1 MYDIK
6 DYHRY
11 TTLMR
16 NGFYDKLF
24 FIDKIFGQWKTFL
37 DFGCADGFLTKMI
50 AEIFPD
56 KQIIGYDKSPEM
68 IARAI
73 GSGSMPANVTFTTS
87 LPTSGIDIIYFC
99 SVLHEITDEME
110 REELEDHILDKLTP
124 KYMIIRDMCFSF
136 KNSIYTTGKEKLIS
150 NISEYLSFINK
161 KGELERFENIY
172 GSIKT
177 DRSFA
182 QFLLKYSY
190 IESPNWDRE
199 LNEDY
204 FNSGSLIHRT
214 SFRSGSRLTYIHD
227 YNIPYLEQKWED
239 DFRFIAPSTFFTT
252 HTQRIYKYEY

>member
-24 FIDKIFGQWKTFL
+24 FIDKLFGEWKTFL
-37 DFGCADGFLTKMI
+37 DVGCADGFLTKMI

-73 GSGSMPANVTFTTS
+73 GSGSMPGNVTFTTS
-87 LPTSGIDIIYFC
+87 LPTTGIDIAYFC
-99 SVLHEITDEME
+99 SVLHEITDRESRLEM
-110 REELEDHILDKLTP
+110 LGWVKIHMKL
-124 KYMIIRDMCFSF
+124 KYLIIRDMQYHPD
-136 KNSIYTTGKEKLIS
+136 NDLLYGHNPYTRIV
-150 NISEYLSFINK
+150 EYLKSINK
-161 KGELERFENIY
+161 IGELERFESIY
-172 GSIKT
+172 GNIQAMQSL
-177 DRSFA
+177 A
-182 QFLLKYSY
+182 HFLLKYPY

-204 FNSGSLIHRT
+204 FNIISLINYGE
-214 SFRSGSRLTYIHD
+214 FVSGSRLVYCHY
-227 YNIPYLEQKWED
+227 YNIPYLEHKWNN
-239 DFRFIAPSTFFTT
+239 DFNFVGASHFFTT
-252 HTQRIYKYEY
+252 HVQKIYKYD

>member
-73 GSGSMPANVTFTTS
+73 GSGSMPGNVTFTTS

-99 SVLHEITDEME
+99 SVLHEITDEKE
-110 REELEDHILDKLTP
+110 RQEL
-124 KYMIIRDMCFSF
+124 
-136 KNSIYTTGKEKLIS
+136 
-150 NISEYLSFINK
+150 
-161 KGELERFENIY
+161 
-172 GSIKT
+172 
-177 DRSFA
+177 
-182 QFLLKYSY
+182 
-190 IESPNWDRE
+190 
-199 LNEDY
+199 
-204 FNSGSLIHRT
+204 
-214 SFRSGSRLTYIHD
+214 
-227 YNIPYLEQKWED
+227 
-239 DFRFIAPSTFFTT
+239 
-252 HTQRIYKYEY
+252 